1 MRQEGTTMNADIEQL
16 RAACERDLGDPASWP
31 MPVGYPN
38 SLALCIIDA
47 IYATGARHETVDT
60 IIERYRSYRAGQG
73 GDADTDGAPELL
85 ANVEALGGPEPWAAQ
100 IGNRRPTSTRKDAPL
115 RSVALTEVAQAFVA
129 LGISTTEDLRVVAA
143 DPELAKEAKR
153 AWCAIP
159 GQRSGF
165 TWRFLLMLAELP
177 GTDPSVAG
185 YVAREIG
192 RDGPIDT
199 AGLLAAVADAA
210 GWHADALHQ
219 AIWRFEARRAHELPS
234 SA

>member
-1 MRQEGTTMNADIEQL
+1 MNADIEQL

-115 RSVALTEVAQAFVA
+115 RSVALAEVAQAFIE
-129 LGISTTEDLRVVAA
+129 LGIGTAEDLRVIAA
-143 DPELAKEAKR
+143 DPELTKEAKR
-153 AWCAIP
+153 VWCAVP

-165 TWRFLLMLAELP
+165 TWRFLLMLAERP
-177 GTDPSVAG
+177 GNDPTVAG
-185 YVAREIG
+185 YVIREIG
-192 RDGPIDT
+192 EEH
-199 AGLLAAVADAA
+199 AGEVPAILAAVAEAA

-219 AIWRFEARRAHELPS
+219 AIWRFEARREHGLPS

>member
-1 MRQEGTTMNADIEQL
+1 MNADIERL
-16 RAACERDLGDPASWP
+16 RAACERDLGDPAGWP
-31 MPVGYPN
+31 SPVGYPN

-47 IYATGARHETVDT
+47 IYAPGARHLTVDK
-60 IIERYRSYRAGQG
+60 IVERYRSYRAGQRA
-73 GDADTDGAPELL
+73 DADTDGAPELL
-85 ANVEALGGPEPWAAQ
+85 ANVEALGGAEQWAAQ

-129 LGISTTEDLRVVAA
+129 LGISTTEDLRVIAA

-153 AWCAIP
+153 AWCAVP

-177 GTDPSVAG
+177 GTNPTVTG

-192 RDGPIDT
+192 DDGSVEV
-199 AGLLAAVADAA
+199 AELLGAVAQVA
-210 GWHADALHQ
+210 GWHADALNQ
-219 AIWRFEARRAHELPS
+219 AIWRFESRRPGALPS

>member
-1 MRQEGTTMNADIEQL
+1 MNAGIERL
-16 RAACERDLGDPASWP
+16 RAACERDLGDPAGWP
-31 MPVGYPN
+31 TPVGYPD

-47 IYATGARHETVDT
+47 IYAPGARHLTVDS
-60 IIERYRSYRAGQG
+60 IVERYRSYRAGQG

-85 ANVEALGGPEPWAAQ
+85 ANVEALGGPEQWAAQ

-115 RSVALTEVAQAFVA
+115 RSVALTETAQAFVA
-129 LGISTTEDLRVVAA
+129 LGIRTTEDLRVIAG
-143 DPELAKEAKR
+143 DPELAREAKR
-153 AWCAIP
+153 AWCAVP

-177 GTDPSVAG
+177 GTDPTVAG
-185 YVAREIG
+185 YVAREVG
-192 RDGPIDT
+192 GDAADT
-199 AGLLAAVADAA
+199 AGLLAAVAAAA

-219 AIWRFEARRAHELPS
+219 AIWRFEARRAQELPS

>member
-1 MRQEGTTMNADIEQL
+1 MNADIERL
-16 RAACERDLGDPASWP
+16 RAACERDLGDPAGWP
-31 MPVGYPN
+31 TPVGYPD

-47 IYATGARHETVDT
+47 IYAPGARHLTVDS
-60 IIERYRSYRAGQG
+60 ILERYRSYRAGQG

-85 ANVEALGGPEPWAAQ
+85 ANVEALGGPEQWAAQ

-115 RSVALTEVAQAFVA
+115 RSVALTETAQAFVA
-129 LGISTTEDLRVVAA
+129 LGIRTTEDLRVIAA
-143 DPELAKEAKR
+143 DPELAREAKR
-153 AWCAIP
+153 AWCAVP

-177 GTDPSVAG
+177 GTDPTVAG
-185 YVAREIG
+185 YVARRVG
-192 RDGPIDT
+192 DDAADT
-199 AGLLAAVADAA
+199 AGLLAAVAAAA

-219 AIWRFEARRAHELPS
+219 AIWRFEARRAQELPS

>member
-1 MRQEGTTMNADIEQL
+1 MNADIERL
-16 RAACERDLGDPASWP
+16 RAACERDLGDPAGWP
-31 MPVGYPN
+31 TPVGYPD

-47 IYATGARHETVDT
+47 IYAPGARHLTVDS
-60 IIERYRSYRAGQG
+60 IVERYRSYRAGQG

-85 ANVEALGGPEPWAAQ
+85 ANVEALGGPEQWAAQ

-115 RSVALTEVAQAFVA
+115 RSVALTETAQAFVA
-129 LGISTTEDLRVVAA
+129 LGIRTTEDLRVIAA
-143 DPELAKEAKR
+143 DPEMAREAKR
-153 AWCAIP
+153 AWCAVP

-177 GTDPSVAG
+177 GTDPTVAG
-185 YVAREIG
+185 YVAREVG
-192 RDGPIDT
+192 DDAADT
-199 AGLLAAVADAA
+199 AGLLAAVAAAA

-219 AIWRFEARRAHELPS
+219 AIWRFEARRAQELPS

>member
-1 MRQEGTTMNADIEQL
+1 MNADIDRL
-16 RAACERDLGDPASWP
+16 RAACERDLGDPAEWP
-31 MPVGYPN
+31 MPVGYPD

-47 IYATGARHETVDT
+47 IYVTGARHLTVDK

-73 GDADTDGAPELL
+73 ADADADGAPELL
-85 ANVEALGGPEPWAAQ
+85 ANVEALGGPQQWAAQ
-100 IGNRRPTSTRKDAPL
+100 IGNRRPTSTAKGAPL

-129 LGISTTEDLRVVAA
+129 LGICTTEDLRVIAA

-153 AWCAIP
+153 AWCAVP

-177 GTDPSVAG
+177 GTDPTVVA
-185 YVAREIG
+185 YVAREAG
-192 RDGPIDT
+192 ADGLEEV
-199 AGLLAAVADAA
+199 AGLLAAVADTA
-210 GWHADALHQ
+210 GWNADALRQ
-219 AIWRFEARRAHELPS
+219 VIWRFEARRAQELPS

>member
-1 MRQEGTTMNADIEQL
+1 MNADIERL
-16 RAACERDLGDPASWP
+16 RAACERDLGDPAGWP
-31 MPVGYPN
+31 TPVGYPD

-47 IYATGARHETVDT
+47 IYAPGARHLTVDS
-60 IIERYRSYRAGQG
+60 ILERYRSYRAGQG

-85 ANVEALGGPEPWAAQ
+85 ANVEALGGPEQWAAQ

-115 RSVALTEVAQAFVA
+115 RSVALTETAQAFVA
-129 LGISTTEDLRVVAA
+129 LGIRTTEDLRVIAA
-143 DPELAKEAKR
+143 DPELAREAKR
-153 AWCAIP
+153 AWCAVP

-177 GTDPSVAG
+177 GTDPTVAG
-185 YVAREIG
+185 YVAREVG
-192 RDGPIDT
+192 DDAADT
-199 AGLLAAVADAA
+199 AGLLAAVAAAA

-219 AIWRFEARRAHELPS
+219 AIWRFEARRAQELPS

>member
-1 MRQEGTTMNADIEQL
+1 MNADIERL
-16 RAACERDLGDPASWP
+16 RAACERDLGDPAGWP
-31 MPVGYPN
+31 TPVGYPD

-47 IYATGARHETVDT
+47 IYAPGARHLTVDS
-60 IIERYRSYRAGQG
+60 IVERYRSYRAGQG

-85 ANVEALGGPEPWAAQ
+85 ANVEALGGPEQWAAQ

-115 RSVALTEVAQAFVA
+115 RSVALTETAQAFVA
-129 LGISTTEDLRVVAA
+129 LGIRTTEDLRVIAA
-143 DPELAKEAKR
+143 DPEMAREAKR
-153 AWCAIP
+153 AWCAVP

-177 GTDPSVAG
+177 GTDPTVAG
-185 YVAREIG
+185 YVTREVG
-192 RDGPIDT
+192 DDAADT
-199 AGLLAAVADAA
+199 AGLLAAVAAAA

-219 AIWRFEARRAHELPS
+219 AIWRFEARRAQELPS

>member
-1 MRQEGTTMNADIEQL
+1 MNVHIDRL
-16 RAACERDLGDPASWP
+16 RAACERDLDDPATWP
-31 MPVGYPN
+31 TPVGYPN

-47 IYATGARHETVDT
+47 IYVTGARHLTVDK
-60 IIERYRSYRAGQG
+60 IVERYRSYRAGQG

-85 ANVEALGGPEPWAAQ
+85 ANVEALGGPQQWAAG

-115 RSVALTEVAQAFVA
+115 RSVALTEAAQAFVA
-129 LGISTTEDLRVVAA
+129 LGICTTEDLRVIAA

-153 AWCAIP
+153 VWCAVP

-177 GTDPSVAG
+177 GTDPTVVG
-185 YVAREIG
+185 YLAREAG
-192 RDGPIDT
+192 VDDPDT
-199 AGLLAAVADAA
+199 TGLLAAVADAA
-210 GWHADALHQ
+210 GWNADALRQ
-219 AIWRFEARRAHELPS
+219 AIWRFEARRAQELPS

>member
-1 MRQEGTTMNADIEQL
+1 MNADIERL
-16 RAACERDLGDPASWP
+16 WAACERDLGDPAGWP
-31 MPVGYPN
+31 TKFGYPN
-38 SLALCIIDA
+38 AYPDSLALCIIDA
-47 IYATGARHETVDT
+47 IYVTGARHLTVDK
-60 IIERYRSYRAGQG
+60 IVERYRSYRAGQG

-85 ANVEALGGPEPWAAQ
+85 ANVEALGGPERWAAQ
-100 IGNRRPTSTRKDAPL
+100 IGNRRPTSTRNDAPL

-129 LGISTTEDLRVVAA
+129 LGITTTEDLRVIAA

-153 AWCAIP
+153 AWCAVP

-177 GTDPSVAG
+177 GADPTVAG

-192 RDGPIDT
+192 DDGPVDT
-199 AGLLAAVADAA
+199 AGLLVAVADAA

-219 AIWRFEARRAHELPS
+219 AIWRFEARRAPELPS
-234 SA
+234 TA